1 MTAITR
7 AEALKGLLAFSALTT
22 VLAGCAGEGAGNPGA
37 GSAKGK
43 DTVTVDYATYNPLP
57 LVIKKKGWL
66 EKALQE
72 KGKKLE
78 WVKSAGSNKANE
90 ALRSGNIDVG
100 STAGSAALLARANGS
115 PIKVIDL
122 YSQPEWSALVT
133 TKNSN
138 IHAVSDLKGKSV
150 AVTKGTDPYFL
161 LLQALKQ
168 EGIAAKEVTI
178 QNLQHADG
186 RTALD
191 NGQVN
196 AWSGLDPIM
205 ASAEIE
211 SHDVL
216 FYRNLDFNTY
226 GFLNATEQ
234 FLTDNPDAAQ
244 TIVNVYEYARKWAL
258 ENTAEA
264 TQILADESGIKLETA
279 KLVMERTHL
288 NIDPIPGDKQV
299 QVLKG
304 VGPILVESG
313 DVPNQSDID
322 KALSSIVD
330 DTYAKKAD
338 SAAVENV
345 KKTVS

>member
-1 MTAITR
+1 
-7 AEALKGLLAFSALTT
+7 
-22 VLAGCAGEGAGNPGA
+22 
-37 GSAKGK
+37 
-43 DTVTVDYATYNPLP
+43 
-57 LVIKKKGWL
+57 
-66 EKALQE
+66 
-72 KGKKLE
+72 
-78 WVKSAGSNKANE
+78 
-90 ALRSGNIDVG
+90 
-100 STAGSAALLARANGS
+100 
-115 PIKVIDL
+115 
-122 YSQPEWSALVT
+122 
-133 TKNSN
+133 
-138 IHAVSDLKGKSV
+138 
-150 AVTKGTDPYFL
+150 
-161 LLQALKQ
+161 
-168 EGIAAKEVTI
+168 
-178 QNLQHADG
+178 
-186 RTALD
+186 
-191 NGQVN
+191 
-196 AWSGLDPIM
+196 M

-234 FLTDNPDAAQ
+234 FLKDNPDAAQ
-244 TIVNVYEYARKWAL
+244 AIVNVYEYARKWAL

-288 NIDPIPGDKQV
+288 NIDPVPGDKQV

-338 SAAVENV
+338 SAAIENV

>member
-1 MTAITR
+1 M
-7 AEALKGLLAFSALTT
+7 
-22 VLAGCAGEGAGNPGA
+22 
-37 GSAKGK
+37 
-43 DTVTVDYATYNPLP
+43 
-57 LVIKKKGWL
+57 
-66 EKALQE
+66 
-72 KGKKLE
+72 
-78 WVKSAGSNKANE
+78 
-90 ALRSGNIDVG
+90 G

-115 PIKVIDL
+115 PIKVVDL

-133 TKNSN
+133 AKNSN

-234 FLTDNPDAAQ
+234 FLKDNPDAAQ

-288 NIDPIPGDKQV
+288 NIDPVPGDKQV

-338 SAAVENV
+338 SAAIENV